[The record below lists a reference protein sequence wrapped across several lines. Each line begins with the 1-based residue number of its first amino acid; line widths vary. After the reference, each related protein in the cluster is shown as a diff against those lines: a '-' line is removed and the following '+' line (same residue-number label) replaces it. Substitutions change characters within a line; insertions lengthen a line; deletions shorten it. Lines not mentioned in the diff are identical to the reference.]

1 MHVNNE
7 TGVDPDIA
15 AIGAACRGR
24 GVLFHVDAAQS
35 AGKLPL
41 ELARAPSI
49 CAH

>member
-7 TGVDPDIA
+7 TGVIQDVQ
-15 AIGAACRGR
+15 AIGEACRAR

-41 ELARAPSI
+41 ELAARLSTSAR
-49 CAH
+49 